1 MFKKLKTTAVAVAAA
16 LLSTMAFAATDV
28 NKADQAQLESVK
40 GIGPAMSSRV
50 LEARK
55 TAPFKDW
62 NDLIDRVQ
70 GIGPA
75 KAGKLSAEG
84 LTVNG
89 AMYAAGT
96 VPADKAKPA
105 THEKGEKKAEKK

>member
-1 MFKKLKTTAVAVAAA
+1 MFKSVKTTVVAVAAA
-16 LLSTMAFAATDV
+16 LLSSFAFAATDV

-40 GIGPAMSSRV
+40 GIGPSMSNRL

-89 AMYAAGT
+89 AVYAAGAA
-96 VPADKAKPA
+96 PAEKAKPA
-105 THEKGEKKAEKK
+105 ADKKAEPKADKK